1 MKHPQLVLFVAG
13 YLLLGIAIFIVELQ
27 SKRAAKTSEPYLSPL
42 DATTERVPAHLRVW
56 HYLLWAISAGVLA
69 IEYTIH
75 GEYLFSSVWYLHVV
89 AALYIAWV
97 YRRGRE
103 PKLME
108 GFREFPDPPS
118 LLRKP

>member
-1 MKHPQLVLFVAG
+1 MVRGQTVLFVG
-13 YLLLGIAIFIVELQ
+13 GFLLLGVATLIVELRA
-27 SKRAAKTSEPYLSPL
+27 KRAAMTSESYLSPL
-42 DATTERVPAHLRVW
+42 NGITETVPAPIRVW
-56 HYLLWAISAGVLA
+56 QFFLWALSASVIA
-69 IEYTIH
+69 IGYTAR
-75 GEYLFSSVWYLHVV
+75 GEYLFSSVWYLHMVI
-89 AALYIAWV
+89 ALYSAWV